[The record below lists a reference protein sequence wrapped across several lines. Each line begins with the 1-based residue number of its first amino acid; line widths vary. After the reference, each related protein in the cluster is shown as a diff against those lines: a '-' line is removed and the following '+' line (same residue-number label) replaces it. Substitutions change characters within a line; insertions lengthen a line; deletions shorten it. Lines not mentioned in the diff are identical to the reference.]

1 MVIQVTFARICC
13 HGFIRNE
20 QVQYGSQQNHL
31 ASVTLRRFVMRNVKS
46 NQPDSEKIPPLR
58 ILVVDDDL
66 LTRRMMQVLLGR
78 EGHQVDV
85 VSNGLEAFDVVKF
98 QRYDIVFMDLFMP
111 VMDGLEASCRIREW
125 ENEGQHTFIVALTAS
140 YLPEEGYRLFEAGID
155 NYIPKPFELAH
166 IEQMLRYS
174 IAARSIFSTNQK
186 VTFPPKLSSKEI
198 LDIQNGVD
206 NLSDDLP
213 ILSTS

>member
-1 MVIQVTFARICC
+1 M
-13 HGFIRNE
+13 
-20 QVQYGSQQNHL
+20 S
-31 ASVTLRRFVMRNVKS
+31 NVKID
-46 NQPDSEKIPPLR
+46 QPDSEKIPPLR

-78 EGHQVDV
+78 EGHHVDA

-98 QRYDIVFMDLFMP
+98 QRYDIVFMDLSMP
-111 VMDGLEASCRIREW
+111 VMDGLEASCRIRQW
-125 ENEGQHTFIVALTAS
+125 ENGGQHTFIVALTAR

-155 NYIPKPFELAH
+155 NYISKPFEVTH
-166 IEQMLRYS
+166 IERMLRYS

-198 LDIQNGVD
+198 LDIQNGVNDLDD
-206 NLSDDLP
+206 NLPPLA
-213 ILSTS
+213 T

>member
-1 MVIQVTFARICC
+1 M
-13 HGFIRNE
+13 
-20 QVQYGSQQNHL
+20 S
-31 ASVTLRRFVMRNVKS
+31 NVNS

-66 LTRRMMQVLLGR
+66 LTRRVLQVLLGR

-85 VSNGLEAFDVVKF
+85 ASNGLEAFDVVKF
-98 QRYDIVFMDLFMP
+98 QNYDIVFMDLSMP

-125 ENEGQHTFIVALTAS
+125 ENGGQRTFIVALTAR

-155 NYIPKPFELAH
+155 NYIPKPFEVTH
-166 IEQMLRYS
+166 IQRMLRYS
-174 IAARSIFSTNQK
+174 IAARSIFSPSQK

-198 LDIQNGVD
+198 LELQNGIDDPVD
-206 NLSDDLP
+206 STPVPRTSWEKLSQ
-213 ILSTS
+213 

>member
-1 MVIQVTFARICC
+1 M
-13 HGFIRNE
+13 
-20 QVQYGSQQNHL
+20 S
-31 ASVTLRRFVMRNVKS
+31 NVKI

-66 LTRRMMQVLLGR
+66 LTQRMLQVLLGR

-85 VSNGLEAFDVVKF
+85 VANGLEAFDVVKF

-125 ENEGQHTFIVALTAS
+125 ENGEQHTFIVALTAR

-155 NYIPKPFELAH
+155 NYISKPFEVTH
-166 IEQMLRYS
+166 IERMLRYS
-174 IAARSIFSTNQK
+174 IAARSIFSANPK

-206 NLSDDLP
+206 DLDDNLPTLA
-213 ILSTS
+213 T